1 MKLSLKEKWIMYNQL
16 EILKLLNP
24 NDAKYYEEQIGVLEN
39 GCEKDCNEL
48 FSFLQGTTNEVAS
61 EVYDI
66 LDMFRILNNSYNK
79 LSNVTDIEKDDVLFS
94 GFDGN
99 EEPSHYNYAKWL
111 IEGRNLYKE
120 FANCE
125 LNSHYNRLDYYR
137 EMLYRFNTINAK
149 KNTQLLTLEEIKSII
164 R

>member
-1 MKLSLKEKWIMYNQL
+1 MPIT
-16 EILKLLNP
+16 LKLLALTP
-24 NDAKYYEEQIGVLEN
+24 
-39 GCEKDCNEL
+39 
-48 FSFLQGTTNEVAS
+48 NEVAS

-66 LDMFRILNNSYNK
+66 LDMFRILNNSCNK

-99 EEPSHYNYAKWL
+99 EEPSHYNYARWL